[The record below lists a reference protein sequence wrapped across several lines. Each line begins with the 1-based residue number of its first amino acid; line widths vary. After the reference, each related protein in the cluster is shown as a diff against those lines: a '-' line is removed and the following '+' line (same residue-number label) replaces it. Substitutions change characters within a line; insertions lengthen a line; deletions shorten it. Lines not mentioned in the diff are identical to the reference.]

1 MKKATVGNL
10 FGGHDEVSVRKDGT
24 CRVRSSHAEGPKQ
37 LNLLTGQPEFAHTK
51 RNPWTDEREAEDT
64 RRGLVAK

>member
-10 FGGHDEVSVRKDGT
+10 FGGHDEVQVRRDGS

-37 LNLLTGQPEFAHTK
+37 LTIFGGVEFAHTK

-64 RRGLVAK
+64 RKGLVAK

>member
-10 FGGHDEVSVRKDGT
+10 FGGHDEVTVRRDGS

-37 LNLLTGQPEFAHTK
+37 LTIFGGAEFAHTK
-51 RNPWTDEREAEDT
+51 RNPSTDEREAEDI
-64 RRGLVAK
+64 RKGLVAK

>member
-10 FGGHDEVSVRKDGT
+10 FGGHDEVTVRRDGT

-37 LNLLTGQPEFAHTK
+37 LTIFGSVEFAHTK
-51 RNPWTDEREAEDT
+51 RNPWTDEREADDI
-64 RRGLVAK
+64 RKGLVAK